1 MNATLT
7 LNVEELSAAIA
18 NDLTQRSKN
27 LDDKRR
33 DAIAIAAYKLGEA
46 AGLLK
51 RAEFVT
57 ARVPLLGVVEHFEA
71 DLTP

>member
-33 DAIAIAAYKLGEA
+33 DAIAKPR
-46 AGLLK
+46 K
-51 RAEFVT
+51 PV
-57 ARVPLLGVVEHFEA
+57 
-71 DLTP
+71 